1 MAANIVLN
9 GKAARKKATLSG
21 VKGAGPGLAPAS
33 APAYTLSGHL
43 CESPMSES
51 LSPIDRAK
59 RAAAHAAAELVQ
71 TGMRVGLGTGS
82 TAAFLVQRLGDRLR
96 EEGLAIVGVP
106 TSERTADLARA
117 EGIEIVDLDKARW
130 LDITIDGADE
140 VDGELNL
147 IKGGGGALL
156 REKIVATASE
166 RVVIIAD
173 RAKRVEA
180 LGAFPLPVEVI
191 PFGWEVTQTLIQELL
206 TGSDVE
212 GREAALRR
220 RDGLPVVTDQG
231 NLIVDLHLRRIGDA
245 RQLALAL
252 NQIPGV
258 VENGL
263 FLDIC
268 DTLILGSEDGSVE
281 VMDLAQLQGGRV
293 VPFPSVDN
301 IFSDIAD

>member
-1 MAANIVLN
+1 
-9 GKAARKKATLSG
+9 
-21 VKGAGPGLAPAS
+21 
-33 APAYTLSGHL
+33 
-43 CESPMSES
+43 MSEF
-51 LSPIDRAK
+51 LSPTDRAK
-59 RAAAHAAAELVQ
+59 RAAAHAAADLVQ
-71 TGMRVGLGTGS
+71 SGMRVGLGTGS
-82 TAAFLVQRLGDRLR
+82 TAAFLVERLGQRRR
-96 EEGLAIVGVP
+96 EEGLAITGVP
-106 TSERTADLARA
+106 TSERTAELARA
-117 EGIEIVDLDKARW
+117 EGIEIVDLDRARW

-166 RVVIIAD
+166 RMVVIAD

-191 PFGWEVTQTLIQELL
+191 PFGWEVTRTLMQELL
-206 TGSDVE
+206 VGQEVQ

-220 RDGLPVVTDQG
+220 RDGLPFVTDQG
-231 NLIVDLHLRRIGDA
+231 NLIIDLHLRRIGEA
-245 RQLALAL
+245 RALALAL
-252 NQIPGV
+252 NQVPGV

-268 DTLILGSEDGSVE
+268 DTLVLGAEDGSVE
-281 VMDLAQLQGGRV
+281 VTELSQVQSGGI
-293 VPFPSVDN
+293 VPFPAVDN

>member
-1 MAANIVLN
+1 
-9 GKAARKKATLSG
+9 
-21 VKGAGPGLAPAS
+21 
-33 APAYTLSGHL
+33 
-43 CESPMSES
+43 MSES
-51 LSPIDRAK
+51 LSPTDCAK
-59 RAAAHAAAELVQ
+59 RAAAVAAAELVQ
-71 TGMRVGLGTGS
+71 PGMRVGLGTGS
-82 TAAFLVQRLGDRLR
+82 TAAFLVQRLGERR
-96 EEGLAIVGVP
+96 RAEGLAITGVP
-106 TSERTADLARA
+106 TSERTAELARA
-117 EGIEIVDLDKARW
+117 EGIEIVDLDRARW

-191 PFGWEVTQTLIQELL
+191 AFGWEVTQTLIRELL
-206 TGSDVE
+206 SGLDVQ
-212 GREAALRR
+212 GRETGLRR
-220 RDGLPVVTDQG
+220 RDGLPFVTDQG
-231 NLIVDLHLRRIGDA
+231 NLIIDLQLRRIGDA

-268 DTLILGSEDGSVE
+268 DTLILGAEDGTVE
-281 VMDLAQLQGGRV
+281 VTELGQLQEGRV
-293 VPFPSVDN
+293 VPFPAVDN
-301 IFSDIAD
+301 IFSDIVD